1 MQVGVPLLGNGLPK
15 EPASLPVRS
24 LAKGVLIWYSLFQG
38 VAFYDLLRSAN
49 KKSRYTT
56 SGG

>member
-49 KKSRYTT
+49 KKKPLHN
-56 SGG
+56 